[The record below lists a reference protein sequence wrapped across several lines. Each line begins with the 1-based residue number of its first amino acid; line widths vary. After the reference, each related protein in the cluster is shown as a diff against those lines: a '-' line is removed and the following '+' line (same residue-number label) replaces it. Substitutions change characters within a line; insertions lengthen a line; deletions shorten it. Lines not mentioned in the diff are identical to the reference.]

1 MRGIVAA
8 VSAPHQFS
16 TIAIALGLTA
26 VLVAGCGG
34 SDEEKTVTET
44 RTEIQTSDTTAT
56 DATQSVA
63 TTQTVAQGNHGPRYF
78 QTPSRNIGCYL
89 DSSQVRCDIR
99 ERSWSPP
106 PKPASCELDWGQ
118 GIVVGETDAEF
129 VCAGDTA
136 LGGKA
141 TLGYGQS
148 AQRGPYLCESAQ
160 NGLTCTNTASGHGFF
175 LSKESYRSF

>member
-1 MRGIVAA
+1 
-8 VSAPHQFS
+8 VSARRRLLPAA
-16 TIAIALGLTA
+16 TALGLSA
-26 VLVAGCGG
+26 LLVAGCGG
-34 SDEEKTVTET
+34 DDEGKTVTET
-44 RTEIQTSDTTAT
+44 RTEIQTAGTTAT
-56 DATQSVA
+56 EGTQSAA
-63 TTQTVAQGNHGPRYF
+63 TTETITRGNHGPRYF
-78 QTPSRNIGCYL
+78 QTPSQNIGCYL

-118 GIVVGETDAEF
+118 GIAVGDGDAEF

-148 AQRGPYLCESAQ
+148 AQRGPFLCESAQ
-160 NGLTCTNTASGHGFF
+160 DGLTCTNTASGHGFF